1 MKKLNKISI
10 LLVLAV
16 VLLNLNLVSSAI
28 YDDVTSWDYASQS
41 NSGYGIATDNLY
53 IYLTSYSDSAIF
65 LYYMNGTYTG
75 TSYDISSVLTNP
87 YGITHYNADL
97 YVLQQSTDMV
107 FAFNRDDGTDAGI
120 NFSIS
125 DCVTDGIGITNDG
138 TYFYIT
144 DVTGLKI
151 CKYDITGTLVTS
163 AIVDTNNTQPKGI
176 AYYDNQLYVYDA
188 SQKKIHVYNSTDLT
202 IISESVALNST
213 GGGIGLE
220 TNGTYFWLS
229 DYGSTDVMVLEG
241 ALSPASVFSEGDY
254 LGITI
259 DVGAVGNANPYGM
272 ATNNTFL
279 WVTDAVDDLVYIY
292 TMNGTYTGNTI
303 DLSAE
308 MGAGITAYGIA
319 TDNNYLWIQ
328 YAPADTIYI
337 YYMNGTYT
345 GDSWVTTNC
354 ENDGL
359 GITYNG
365 SSFFVVDTSN
375 KVCEYDYNG
384 NYITEWDLSS
394 NITAGWGIA
403 YYGGYLWIPNNN
415 AGDVYKFTTE
425 GVSVSSW
432 AKIGSQSVAIATNG
446 SVIFVADDNTNLIYL
461 YQGILSDNESPQ
473 IAWNDPTNNVL
484 TYATTYNLDVTI
496 TNLMIDTVNVTVY
509 NSTGSIIYS
518 NLTNGIN
525 SASFTVL
532 DVIPLNEGENTIEIY
547 AIDQALNTIT
557 DSKTIESDATNPAI
571 SITSPTAIDYT
582 TMPTEITYTYT
593 EVNCGSAFYSTDGG
607 VTNSTNISCGDNFTG
622 LTATT
627 GSNTWTVYIRDL
639 VGNIGSSSVTF
650 TYTPSELPSYTQNSI
665 YQILDS
671 VGAGIYFML
680 FGTARGLG
688 TFLIIFVIIGVI
700 SIIGYAIAKAIP
712 TVIKNNTNQK

>member
-1 MKKLNKISI
+1 MKLNKISI

-16 VLLNLNLVSSAI
+16 VLLNLNLVSSAV
-28 YDDVTSWDYASQS
+28 YDHLNVWDYASQS
-41 NSGYGIATDNLY
+41 NNGYGIATDNLY
-53 IYLTSYSDSAIF
+53 IYLTSMSDSAIF

-97 YVLQQSTDMV
+97 YVLQQSSDMV

-163 AIVDTNNTQPKGI
+163 AIVDTNNTQPNGI
-176 AYYDNQLYVYDA
+176 AYYDNNLYVYDA

-229 DYGSTDVMVLEG
+229 DYGATDVYVLEG
-241 ALSPASVFSEGDY
+241 VLSLSAVTEITSNLPINNTKTNSILNYSADISCSSSCANATLYFKNSTDTIHSVFTD
-254 LGITI
+254 LTGITDI
-259 DVGAVGNANPYGM
+259 QLGNEVNLSNYGS
-272 ATNNTFL
+272 
-279 WVTDAVDDLVYIY
+279 D
-292 TMNGTYTGNTI
+292 GTYQWYYELTDSSNTI
-303 DLSAE
+303 INSEERNILID
-308 MGAGITAYGIA
+308 ITA
-319 TDNNYLWIQ
+319 
-328 YAPADTIYI
+328 PYI
-337 YYMNGTYT
+337 
-345 GDSWVTTNC
+345 D
-354 ENDGL
+354 
-359 GITYNG
+359 
-365 SSFFVVDTSN
+365 
-375 KVCEYDYNG
+375 
-384 NYITEWDLSS
+384 
-394 NITAGWGIA
+394 
-403 YYGGYLWIPNNN
+403 
-415 AGDVYKFTTE
+415 
-425 GVSVSSW
+425 
-432 AKIGSQSVAIATNG
+432 
-446 SVIFVADDNTNLIYL
+446 
-461 YQGILSDNESPQ
+461 
-473 IAWNDPTNNVL
+473 WNDPTTTTL
-484 TYATTYNLDVTI
+484 TYATTYTLNIGVSNTMLKDVNL
-496 TNLMIDTVNVTVY
+496 TVY
-509 NSTGSIIYS
+509 NSTGSVIYNNFTS
-518 NLTNGIN
+518 DIN
-525 SASFTVL
+525 STTFQIS
-532 DVIPLNEGENTIEIY
+532 DIIPLNEGENTIEVY
-547 AIDQALNTIT
+547 VIDQVLNAIT
-557 DSKTIESDATNPAI
+557 DSKTIESDTTNPAI
-571 SITSPTAIDYT
+571 SITSPTATDYT
-582 TMPTEITYTYT
+582 TSPTEITYTYT

-607 VTNSTNISCGDNFTG
+607 VTNSTNISCGDDFTG

-639 VGNIGSSSVTF
+639 VGNIGSSAVTF

-712 TVIKNNTNQK
+712 TMIKNNTNQK